1 MQISLNEIKK
11 ELRKHKSSEQARVL
25 QRFFKT
31 GKGEYGENDKF
42 LGVKVPFQRK
52 VANKYTQVDL
62 KDVEKLLQSE
72 WHEERLTAIHILN
85 NKYNNAELH
94 EMKNIYDLYIKN
106 IKYINNWDLVD
117 SSAPYFVGHFLFNRD
132 KDVLYRLAKSKNLWE
147 RRISIMATYYFIRQR
162 QFDDT
167 LKLAKILLGD
177 DHDIIQKA
185 VGWMLRE
192 VGNRHLPTEERF
204 LKKYY
209 KEMPRTMLRY
219 AIEKFPE
226 KKRKGYLYGIK

>member
-11 ELRKHKSSEQARVL
+11 ELHKHKSSEQAQVL

-226 KKRKGYLYGIK
+226 KKRKEYLYGTK

>member
-11 ELRKHKSSEQARVL
+11 ELHKHKSSEQAQVL

-167 LKLAKILLGD
+167 LKLAKILLED

-226 KKRKGYLYGIK
+226 KKRKEYLYGTK

>member
-1 MQISLNEIKK
+1 
-11 ELRKHKSSEQARVL
+11 
-25 QRFFKT
+25 
-31 GKGEYGENDKF
+31 
-42 LGVKVPFQRK
+42 
-52 VANKYTQVDL
+52 
-62 KDVEKLLQSE
+62 E

-167 LKLAKILLGD
+167 LKLAKILLED

>member
-11 ELRKHKSSEQARVL
+11 ELHKHKSSEQAQVL

-85 NKYNNAELH
+85 NKYNNAKLH

-192 VGNRHLPTEERF
+192 VGNRHLPTEEQF

-209 KEMPRTMLRY
+209 KKMPRTMLRY

-226 KKRKGYLYGIK
+226 KKRKEYLYGTK

>member
-167 LKLAKILLGD
+167 LKLAKILLED